1 MSLYISKVSSNIFV
15 WKDSMGI
22 DLNSLN
28 GYSVGL
34 NPNLKVNNFGKFVY
48 FCDTKNVD
56 TFQNNSPVR
65 LFEEAEIKK
74 MIANS
79 PEVKKILA
87 EHKIPVHLNMK
98 EIQELRDGHA
108 KDTQN
113 IAVAIANNLP
123 PALKQQVN
131 MATLKEGALLHDF
144 GKVLIPPAIL
154 NKNGSLTD
162 DEHKIMDLHTELGYY
177 LLKNTGV
184 SESVLS
190 LVRNH
195 HDNYLDNNSGRS
207 YVPDINLQILNV
219 ADKYSALTEKRVYK
233 DAYEPQRAL
242 TVIYGDVQRGE
253 VHPFLF
259 NALVKATQTNSSQ
272 PIVK

>member
-1 MSLYISKVSSNIFV
+1 
-15 WKDSMGI
+15 MGI
-22 DLNSLN
+22 DLNNLN

-34 NPNLKVNNFGKFVY
+34 NQNLKVNNFGRFVY
-48 FCDTKNVD
+48 FGNTKNVD
-56 TFQNNSPVR
+56 TFQATSPVR
-65 LFEEAEIKK
+65 LFEESEIKK

-79 PEVKKILA
+79 PEVQKILS
-87 EHKIPVHLNMK
+87 EHKIPVRLNMK
-98 EIQELRDGHA
+98 ELHELRDGHA
-108 KDTQN
+108 KDTQD

-123 PALKQQVN
+123 PALRQQVN
-131 MATLKEGALLHDF
+131 MKDLKEGALLHDF
-144 GKVLIPPAIL
+144 GKVLIPPEIL

-162 DEHKIMDLHTELGYY
+162 AEHKIMDLHTELGYY
-177 LLKNTGV
+177 LLKSTGV
-184 SESVLS
+184 NNKVLD

-207 YVPDINLQILNV
+207 YVPDINLQILNI

-233 DAYEPQRAL
+233 DAFAPKSAL

-259 NALVKATQTNSSQ
+259 TALVKATMDSDPLLN
-272 PIVK
+272 VKKV

>member
-1 MSLYISKVSSNIFV
+1 
-15 WKDSMGI
+15 MGI

-48 FCDTKNVD
+48 FGDTKNVD

-233 DAYEPQRAL
+233 DAYAPQRAL

-272 PIVK
+272 SIVK

>member
-48 FCDTKNVD
+48 FGDTKNVD

-233 DAYEPQRAL
+233 DAYAPQRAL

-272 PIVK
+272 PIIK

>member
-48 FCDTKNVD
+48 FGDTKNVD
-56 TFQNNSPVR
+56 TFQNSSPVR

-131 MATLKEGALLHDF
+131 LTTLKDGALLHDF

-233 DAYEPQRAL
+233 DAYAPQRAL

-272 PIVK
+272 LIVK